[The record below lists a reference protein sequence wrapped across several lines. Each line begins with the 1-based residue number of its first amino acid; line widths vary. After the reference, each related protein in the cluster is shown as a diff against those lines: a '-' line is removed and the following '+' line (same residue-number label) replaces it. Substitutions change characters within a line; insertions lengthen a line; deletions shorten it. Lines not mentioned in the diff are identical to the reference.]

1 MSKSD
6 VYILK
11 TPLPGEEALNDGAFA
26 GPARE
31 MLRALDL
38 DPGNRDVMLKPN
50 VTAGAPRN
58 SGIVTHPAFVA
69 GLVDYFVEDAG
80 VPVDEVYV
88 GEASSRLT
96 SQAQRDLSWARSG
109 YTEMAREKRVRLLEL
124 ADYGNVRVT
133 PGNTVQLHNIGISR
147 WAAAS
152 NVFYVNVPKLKTHN
166 LGVVTLCGK
175 NQQGVMIPVTER
187 HLCSDAWRATFGRDE
202 KRKQGREWMRV
213 EDHEAWQRTIAHMHW
228 DVYLACQPD
237 FNVVEG
243 IVGRDGNA
251 FYQGRNFPSG
261 LVVAGR
267 SMAAVDLV
275 AAHLMGFEPENLVY
289 LQVGIERGLCPPS
302 IDDVE
307 VYHVRDGEVAGL
319 IDPDRFKCDPPFE
332 VYRDI
337 PADYHKKD
345 LFDEYD
351 PNAEDF
357 QITA

>member
-1 MSKSD
+1 MSKPD
-6 VYILK
+6 VYVLK
-11 TPLPGEEALNDGAFA
+11 TPSVGEETLNDAAFA
-26 GPARE
+26 DPARE
-31 MLRALDL
+31 MLRALNV
-38 DPGNRDVMLKPN
+38 DPGNRAVMMKPN

-80 VPVDEVYV
+80 VSVEEVYV

-96 SQAQRDLSWARSG
+96 SQAQRDLAWARSG

-147 WAAAS
+147 WAAAA

-175 NQQGVMIPVTER
+175 NQQGIMIPVEER

-202 KRKQGREWMRV
+202 KRKQGRDWMRV

-251 FYQGRNFPSG
+251 FYLGRNFPTG
-261 LVVAGR
+261 LVVAGQ

-275 AAHLMGFEPENLVY
+275 AAHLMGFEPANLVY

-302 IDDVE
+302 IDEVDV
-307 VYHVRDGEVAGL
+307 YQVRDGEVAGL
-319 IDPDRFKCDPPFE
+319 VDPDRFRTDPSFE

-351 PNAEDF
+351 PNAGDF

>member
-1 MSKSD
+1 MSKPD
-6 VYILK
+6 VYIMK
-11 TPLPGEEALNDGAFA
+11 TLLAGEDAMNDATFATPARRMMRALNI
-26 GPARE
+26 
-31 MLRALDL
+31 
-38 DPGNRDVMLKPN
+38 DPGNRAVMMKPN

-58 SGIVTHPAFVA
+58 SGIVTHPAFVG
-69 GLVDYFVEDAG
+69 GLIEYFVEDAG
-80 VPVDEVYV
+80 IPAGRVYV
-88 GEASSRLT
+88 AETTSRTT
-96 SQAQRDLSWARSG
+96 SPAQRDLSWARSG
-109 YTEMAREKRVRLLEL
+109 YTEMAREKRVKLLEL

-133 PGNTVQLHNIGISR
+133 PGNTVLLHNIGISR
-147 WAAAS
+147 WAAAD
-152 NVFYVNVPKLKTHN
+152 NVFYINVPKLKTHN
-166 LGVVTLCGK
+166 LSVATLGGK
-175 NQQGVMIPVTER
+175 NQQGIMIPVMER

-202 KRKQGREWMRV
+202 QKRQGRAWMRV

-251 FYQGRNFPSG
+251 FYLGRNFPSG
-261 LVVAGR
+261 LVVAGE
-267 SMAAVDLV
+267 SMAVVDLV
-275 AAHLMGFEPENLVY
+275 AAHLMGFEPANLVY

-302 IDDVE
+302 IEE
-307 VYHVRDGEVAGL
+307 VNVHLVRDGEVAGL
-319 IDPDRFKCDPPFE
+319 TDPDRFKADPPFE

-337 PADYHKKD
+337 PADYAKKD

>member
-1 MSKSD
+1 MSSPD
-6 VYILK
+6 VFVLSSRVA
-11 TPLPGEEALNDGAFA
+11 GEAALNDAAFSF
-26 GPARE
+26 PARE
-31 MLRALDL
+31 MLRALDV
-38 DPGNRDVMLKPN
+38 DPGGRAVMMKPN

-58 SGIVTHPAFVA
+58 SGIVTHPAFV
-69 GLVDYFVEDAG
+69 GGMVDYFAEDAG
-80 VPVDEVYV
+80 VPRERLYV
-88 GEASSRLT
+88 GEATSRLT

-133 PGNTVQLHNIGISR
+133 PGDTVQLHNIGISR
-147 WAAAS
+147 WAAAD

-187 HLCSDAWRATFGRDE
+187 HLCSDAWRATFGRDDR
-202 KRKQGREWMRV
+202 RKQGREWMRV

-228 DVYLACQPD
+228 DVFLACRPD

-251 FYQGRNFPSG
+251 FYQGRNFPTG
-261 LVVAGR
+261 LVVAGE

-302 IDDVE
+302 IDE
-307 VYHVRDGEVAGL
+307 VNVHLVRNGEVAGVT
-319 IDPDRFKCDPPFE
+319 DPDRYRADPPFE

-337 PADYHKKD
+337 PADYGKKD

>member
-1 MSKSD
+1 MSKPD

-11 TPLPGEEALNDGAFA
+11 TQLTGEAALNDAAFSV
-26 GPARE
+26 PARE
-31 MLRALDL
+31 MLRVLDI
-38 DPGNRDVMLKPN
+38 DPGNRAVMMKPN

-58 SGIVTHPAFVA
+58 SGIVTHPAFV
-69 GLVDYFVEDAG
+69 GGMVDYFVEEAG
-80 VPVDEVYV
+80 VPRELLYV

-96 SQAQRDLSWARSG
+96 SQTQRDLGWARSG

-133 PGNTVQLHNIGISR
+133 PGDTVQLHNIGISR
-147 WAAAS
+147 WAAS
-152 NVFYVNVPKLKTHN
+152 DDVYYINVPKLKTHN

-175 NQQGVMIPVTER
+175 NQQGIMIPVTER
-187 HLCSDAWRATFGRDE
+187 HLCSDAWRATFGRDDR
-202 KRKQGREWMRV
+202 RKQGREWMRV

-228 DVYLACQPD
+228 DVFLACRPD
-237 FNVVEG
+237 FNMVEG

-251 FYQGRNFPSG
+251 FYQGRNFTTG
-261 LVVAGR
+261 LTVAGE
-267 SMAAVDLV
+267 SMPAVDLV
-275 AAHLMGFEPENLVY
+275 AAHLMGFKPPNLVY

-302 IDDVE
+302 IADVN
-307 VYHVRDGEVAGL
+307 VHLVRNGEVAGL
-319 IDPDRFKCDPPFE
+319 TDPDLYKADPPFE

-337 PADYHKKD
+337 PADYGKKD

-351 PNAEDF
+351 PNAGDF

>member
-1 MSKSD
+1 MSKPD
-6 VYILK
+6 VYVLK
-11 TPLPGEEALNDGAFA
+11 TRLSGERALSDATFA
-26 GPARE
+26 DPARE
-31 MLRALDL
+31 MLRALKL
-38 DPGNRDVMLKPN
+38 DTENRAVMLKPN

-58 SGIVTHPAFVA
+58 SGIVTHPAFVG
-69 GLVDYFVEDAG
+69 GLVDFFVEDAG
-80 VPVDEVYV
+80 IPADEIYV
-88 GEASSRLT
+88 AETTSRLT
-96 SQAQRDLSWARSG
+96 SSAQRDLNWARSG

-147 WAAAS
+147 WAAAD
-152 NVFYVNVPKLKTHN
+152 NVFYINVPKLKTHN

-175 NQQGVMIPVTER
+175 NQQGVMIPVMER
-187 HLCSDAWRATFGRDE
+187 HLCSDAWRAAFERNDQ
-202 KRKQGREWMRV
+202 KKQGREWMRV

-251 FYQGRNFPSG
+251 FYLGRNFPSG
-261 LVVAGR
+261 LVVAGQ

-302 IDDVE
+302 IDE
-307 VYHVRDGEVAGL
+307 VNVHQVRHGAVSGL
-319 IDPDRFKCDPPFE
+319 IDPDGFRADPPFE

-337 PADYHKKD
+337 PADYHRKS